1 MSFTYATVCSGVEG
15 CSLALEGMDW
25 KPIFFSEIEPFPC
38 AVLKSHY
45 PDVPNLG
52 DMSKISY
59 NKEKGIITNGTRTI
73 QFSGRLDLLAGG
85 TPCQDFSVAGKRAG
99 GEKGSGTRS
108 SLCWEWLRL
117 VSELGPR
124 VVLWENVVGCLSS
137 NDGRDF
143 SQFVASLSR
152 LGYCCGWRI
161 LDCQYTRV
169 DCWPMAI
176 PQRRRRIWLVGCF
189 GATVKDV
196 AEILFE
202 SRSLVGDSAPERIA
216 RKAIARIAQNRDS
229 LHAPMVETDCIAIDG
244 DKLKQAERLRNGGSG
259 FGISE
264 DNVGYTLTVPD
275 RHACAYGIGNG
286 QVEAA
291 RHPAEELSHT
301 LDCMHDKQAVMIQR
315 EVFRA
320 DAMQSNAM
328 KSSNPNSGFH
338 RVEVSAS
345 LDTSTPTPQKAQGGD
360 MIVECFENHPN
371 DSRITESGDCV
382 QTLTGRIGTGGGN
395 LPLVVGTLDLMGGKT
410 GAHFNDGSVAPTL
423 THGRGS
429 ASDVH
434 AIVSTNSNGGD
445 VMPTI
450 NANESKLGGDN
461 QHITGGGTLSVNFEM
476 YDTAEDVNV
485 SLCARRARD
494 CMVVTNES
502 VDVAN

>member
-25 KPIFFSEIEPFPC
+25 KPVFFSEIEPFPC

-117 VSELGPR
+117 VSELDPR
-124 VVLWENVVGCLSS
+124 VVLWENVVGTFSS
-137 NDGRDF
+137 NNGRDF
-143 SQFVASLSR
+143 YEFVREVAN
-152 LGYCCGWRI
+152 LGYCVSWRV
-161 LDCQYTRV
+161 LDAQFTRV
-169 DCWPMAI
+169 DKWPMAI
-176 PQRRRRIWLVGCF
+176 PQRRRRVWVVGC
-189 GATVKDV
+189 ATDNVTEV

-202 SRSLVGDSAPERIA
+202 HRSIVGDTPPRRVTRQEAS
-216 RKAIARIAQNRDS
+216 RIAQNCHQV
-229 LHAPMVETDCIAIDG
+229 HADV
-244 DKLKQAERLRNGGSG
+244 
-259 FGISE
+259 
-264 DNVGYTLTVPD
+264 VG
-275 RHACAYGIGNG
+275 ASYGIGNG
-286 QVEAA
+286 QVNSAQITIGAKEV
-291 RHPAEELSHT
+291 SQT
-301 LDCMHDKQAVMIQR
+301 LDCMEDPQKVMIEH
-315 EVFRA
+315 EVYRI
-320 DAMQSNAM
+320 DAMQSNSM
-328 KSSNPNSGFH
+328 KSSNPDSGIH
-338 RVEVSAS
+338 KVTSAQT
-345 LDTSTPTPQKAQGGD
+345 LDTTVPTPTKNQGGD
-360 MIVECFENHPN
+360 I
-371 DSRITESGDCV
+371 
-382 QTLTGRIGTGGGN
+382 
-395 LPLVVGTLDLMGGKT
+395 VVGTLDLMGGKT
-410 GAHFNDGSVAPTL
+410 GAHYGDGETSPTL

-434 AIVSTNSNGGD
+434 AVVSQGCDTYNQSMTGDVSPTIRGTASDVDHVGSVVSQGMTFDAHMGFPTIDEVSQTLKNGTSPGSHNGVVISTNSNGGD

-485 SLCARRARD
+485 SLCAKRARD
-494 CMVVTNES
+494 CMVITDES
-502 VDVAN
+502 LDAANQRRS